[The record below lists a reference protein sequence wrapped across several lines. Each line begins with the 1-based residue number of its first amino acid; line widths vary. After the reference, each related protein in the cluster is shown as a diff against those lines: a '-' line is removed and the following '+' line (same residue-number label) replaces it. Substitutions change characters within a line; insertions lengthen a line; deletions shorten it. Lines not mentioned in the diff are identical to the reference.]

1 MYANVVPIS
10 LDTQETGTVV
20 RKTIIDKIE
29 IRACPVSF
37 KLIVT
42 SANSEWKAETA
53 TLCVAF
59 CCDFHALVSR
69 SEENASPAMRVF
81 YVICLTI
88 WTFGFR

>member
-42 SANSEWKAETA
+42 SANSE
-53 TLCVAF
+53 
-59 CCDFHALVSR
+59 
-69 SEENASPAMRVF
+69 
-81 YVICLTI
+81 
-88 WTFGFR
+88 